1 MIYHIVKYYNL
12 IKQYKNE
19 SHSCLGT
26 TSGCWTRLAGTS
38 VTLTIMV
45 YTLEIETTF
54 FFIFFISSFQKP
66 QNIKELTI
74 SKKLSVCRCQ
84 QCPTFQD
91 LTKYLRP
98 QSLLI
103 TILFGHTVLCKI
115 DISTLIS
122 DIFAEEGRRTLYKA
136 YGIKFVIIVQGIAG
150 AELRF

>member
-1 MIYHIVKYYNL
+1 MRV
-12 IKQYKNE
+12 
-19 SHSCLGT
+19 
-26 TSGCWTRLAGTS
+26 TRVQVQLQAAGHVWLELPS
-38 VTLTIMV
+38 RSLSWYI

-54 FFIFFISSFQKP
+54 FLYLFQKP
-66 QNIKELTI
+66 QIIKELTI

-91 LTKYLRP
+91 LSKYLRIK
-98 QSLLI
+98 SLLI
-103 TILFGHTVLCKI
+103 TKGFILFGHTILCKI